1 MSCKTTRPLDEGD
14 LLDGDD
20 WLDEDEDGSRMP
32 HLISSKRRRLENG
45 TAQIVRHK
53 QERKKTN
60 SRYRASYRLNR
71 RGSGVLI
78 PNKQRRKNPGEFDEV
93 RA

>member
-1 MSCKTTRPLDEGD
+1 MSCKTARPLDEGD

-20 WLDEDEDGSRMP
+20 WLDEDEDGGRMP

-60 SRYRASYRLNR
+60 SRYRASYRFNR
-71 RGSGVLI
+71 RGSGVLT
-78 PNKQRRKNPGEFDEV
+78 PNKQRRKNPGKFDEV